1 MKSLLAGAALLFA
14 ASRSPAQGALDAA
27 AFLYGYRITNGQTAA
42 FADGY
47 RKHLDWH
54 RSHGDSLSWLGWFV
68 VDGPDVGMFIDG
80 TFGKPFAAA
89 DARVDPAGDAA
100 DAGRTF
106 AAYAVASLREV
117 YRRRADLGRG
127 NSLEAGTPA
136 ASQQVTR
143 VRVPAGRQAEFEKG
157 ARAVASHGDS
167 DYAVYELVSGGSE
180 GTYLVI
186 AQLAGYRAVGD
197 RTSLRRL
204 LDGAGASVTSAES
217 SMWIYHPELSYIAR

>member
-14 ASRSPAQGALDAA
+14 ASRSSAQRAADSA
-27 AFLYGYRITNGQTAA
+27 AFLYGYRISNGQPVA

-54 RSHGDSLSWLGWFV
+54 REHGDSISWLGWFV
-68 VDGPDVGMFIDG
+68 ADGPDAGMFIDG
-80 TFGKPFAAA
+80 AFGKPFAAA
-89 DARVDPAGDAA
+89 DARVDPAGDAT

-143 VRVPAGRQAEFEKG
+143 IRVASGRRAEFEKA
-157 ARAVASHGDS
+157 ARAVASRGDS
-167 DYAVYELVSGGSE
+167 DHAVYELVSGGND

-186 AQLAGYRAVGD
+186 AQLAGYRAVGG

-204 LDGAGASVTSAES
+204 LDSAGASVTSAES
-217 SMWIYHPELSYIAR
+217 SMWIYHPELSYIVR